1 VTLARGVLIA
11 GRYEIE
17 DVLGE
22 GATGVVYRATQ
33 RPLGREVALKILRRD
48 LATDPRALARFERE
62 AKVASA
68 LEHPLAVA
76 IYDFGQDGGSAFLAM
91 ELLHGAP
98 LRTLLSERL
107 PPSRALAIAYDVA
120 DILAAAHRIPLV
132 HRDLKPE
139 NVFVEAE
146 NRARIVDFGL
156 AFIAERNDSGR
167 MTVEGVVAGTPSYL
181 SPEQARG
188 LEIGPPTD
196 VYALGCMLFELV
208 TGRVPFT
215 GTEVEVLTRQLFA
228 PPPSLR
234 SVRDDVLVPA
244 ALEELLFSMLK
255 KRAEER
261 PTAARVRD
269 SLALVDPDVAKSR
282 GRARD
287 DSFLLGREAR
297 MVEPVAANRPSD
309 STADGPLLAIARP
322 VSPDL
327 LVALAAN
334 GIVPYVVTPDEDLA
348 GAAVVYLPDGTVAEV
363 TSLAGEGHAIV
374 TDTDA
379 EDIDR
384 IAALVRA
391 GASEVVVKPVRPEDL
406 ARRVI
411 RAAKKRERRG
421 GK

>member
-1 VTLARGVLIA
+1 VTLEPGTLIA
-11 GRYEIE
+11 GRYAIE
-17 DVLGE
+17 RVLGE

-33 RPLGREVALKILRRD
+33 RPLGREVALKILRSG
-48 LATDPRALARFERE
+48 LAGDPRALARFERE

-76 IYDFGQDGGSAFLAM
+76 IYDFGQDSGSAFLAM
-91 ELLHGAP
+91 ELLHGAS
-98 LRTLLSERL
+98 LRSVMHERL
-107 PPSRALAIAYDVA
+107 PLGRALAIAYDVA
-120 DILAAAHRIPLV
+120 DILATAHRIPLV

-139 NVFVEAE
+139 NVFVEPE
-146 NRARIVDFGL
+146 GDRARIVDFGL
-156 AFIAERNDSGR
+156 AFIAERTDSAGR

-188 LEIGPPTD
+188 LDIGPPTD

-215 GTEVEVLTRQLFA
+215 GTEVEVLTKQLFA
-228 PPPSLR
+228 PPPPLR

-244 ALEELLFSMLK
+244 ALEELIFAMLK

-261 PTAARVRD
+261 PTAARARD
-269 SLALVDPDVAKSR
+269 MLALVDPDVAKAR

-297 MVEPVAANRPSD
+297 MVEPVASRVDRHA
-309 STADGPLLAIARP
+309 TDGPLLAITRP
-322 VSPDL
+322 VSPEL

-334 GIVPYVVTPDEDLA
+334 AIVPYVVTADEDLG
-348 GAAVVYLPDGTVAEV
+348 GAAVVYVPDGDVDEVA
-363 TSLAGEGHAIV
+363 SLSSAHAVI

-379 EDIDR
+379 EDIER
-384 IAALVRA
+384 ISALVRA
-391 GASEVVVKPVRPEDL
+391 GASEVVVKPVRPEEL

-421 GK
+421 AS